1 MNDTN
6 TTHDH
11 SKPPATLLAAYEKLL
26 AHVQDRREAV
36 QKLDQFLRNETSWL
50 TSPAS
55 TRFHLAHASGLL
67 EHSVNVAKALQR
79 AANRAKEL
87 GLRTNTPVYVDRN
100 GKTVDLTAESRR
112 RAA

>member
-1 MNDTN
+1 MKKTGCKIVDA
-6 TTHDH
+6 D
-11 SKPPATLLAAYEKLL
+11 LAA
-26 AHVQDRREAV
+26 V
-36 QKLDQFLRNETSWL
+36 
-50 TSPAS
+50 
-55 TRFHLAHASGLL
+55 G
-67 EHSVNVAKALQR
+67 KALQR